1 MWNHGSRRSFTE
13 YVRLPQ
19 QYLTSSFAK
28 EIPLQVA
35 QALKMKFFRSPLKTT
50 LGELLKAKKK
60 AENKQKEN
68 KHDQKEEKIEEG
80 TLVVIELKVDMHC
93 EGCARKV
100 RKALIRME
108 GVEDVEV
115 DVKSHRVIVKGKSVD
130 PVKVCERV
138 QKKSGRKTELISP
151 LPNKEPE
158 ENKPAEGAEVNKP
171 AEGAEPSVVT
181 VVLKVHMHCER
192 CADKVTKVIRKMN
205 GVQNAEADLTEQK
218 VTAKGAVDPLNLVNQ
233 LYKRTGKHAQI
244 VSQEKEGE
252 NKTEDGEKTDDKKEG
267 EEEDKKGEE
276 KGEEK
281 GEGEEVVDGESR
293 KSESSAPMYVIEYIH
308 PPQIFSDENP
318 NSCSIM

>member
-1 MWNHGSRRSFTE
+1 MWSNHGPRRTFTE
-13 YVRLPQ
+13 YVRIPQ
-19 QYLTSSFAK
+19 QYLSSSFCK

-35 QALKMKFFRSPLKTT
+35 HSLKMKFFRSPLKTT
-50 LGELLKAKKK
+50 LGQLLKERKKVENK
-60 AENKQKEN
+60 AEEN
-68 KHDQKEEKIEEG
+68 KDEQKEEKMEEG

-100 RKALIRME
+100 RKALITME
-108 GVEDVEV
+108 GVENVEM
-115 DVKSHRVIVKGKSVD
+115 DVKSHRVIVRGKSVD

-151 LPNKEPE
+151 LPNKEAPE
-158 ENKPAEGAEVNKP
+158 ENKAAEGAEVNQP

-192 CADKVTKVIRKMN
+192 CAEKVTKIIRKMN
-205 GVQNAEADLTEQK
+205 GVQNAEADLSEQK

-252 NKTEDGEKTDDKKEG
+252 TKAEDGEKKDGEKTDDKKDG
-267 EEEDKKGEE
+267 EEEDK
-276 KGEEK
+276 K

-293 KSESSAPMYVIEYIH
+293 KSESNAPMYVIEYIH